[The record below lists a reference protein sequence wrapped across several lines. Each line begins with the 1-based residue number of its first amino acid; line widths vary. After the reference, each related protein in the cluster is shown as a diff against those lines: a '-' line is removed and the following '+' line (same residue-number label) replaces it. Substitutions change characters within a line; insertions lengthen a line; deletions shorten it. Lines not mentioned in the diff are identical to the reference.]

1 MVYLDTHVVVFL
13 YQKDKKLFSEQAL
26 EIIEK
31 ADSLVISP
39 LSVLE
44 MDYLREIGRLKVSG
58 REIFEYLAGR
68 IGLLLDTERIAAAID
83 RAARLSWTP
92 DVFDR
97 LITAQASLT
106 DSFCLQK
113 TENQGKLLKGSL
125 VRSPLKAWFNNIN
138 NITDERLI

>member
-1 MVYLDTHVVVFL
+1 MVYLDTHVAIFL
-13 YQKDKKLFSEQAL
+13 YQKDKKLFSKQAL

-31 ADSLVISP
+31 AESLVISP
-39 LSVLE
+39 LAVLE
-44 MDYLREIGRLKVSG
+44 MDYLREIGRLGAPG

-83 RAARLSWTP
+83 QAAKLSWTR

-106 DSFCLQK
+106 ESLLLTKDRKIQ
-113 TENQGKLLKGSL
+113 ENY
-125 VRSPLKAWFNNIN
+125 PKAVW
-138 NITDERLI
+138 